1 ATADL
6 APRLNRLVA
15 EYDRGY
21 PRALSAEAA
30 LRNLYV
36 FGLITDIARKLKEYK
51 DENNLML
58 LADAPKFLNGVI
70 RDSDTPFIY
79 EKVGSFYRNYL
90 IDEFQDTSGLQWQ
103 NFHPLIINSLDQGY
117 PSLVVGD
124 VKQAIYRWRGGDLS
138 LLQEKIAE
146 VVGRERVELRE
157 LDNNFRSAS

>member
-1 ATADL
+1 AREILDRIRENGWDPSDFSWGKNSGLFTFVRQFAFQKSLSRYRPPSDRIRGHFSEGANWPSKKSKHAKAIAAMATADL

-70 RDSDTPFIY
+70 
-79 EKVGSFYRNYL
+79 
-90 IDEFQDTSGLQWQ
+90 
-103 NFHPLIINSLDQGY
+103 
-117 PSLVVGD
+117 
-124 VKQAIYRWRGGDLS
+124 
-138 LLQEKIAE
+138 
-146 VVGRERVELRE
+146 
-157 LDNNFRSAS
+157 